1 MGNGVQK
8 LANIRYDTLN
18 GEKIKEDMEMNLLLE
33 GKSVVVT
40 GASQGLGK
48 AIATEFAREGAHVF
62 ISSRSEEKLQQ
73 AQANIREITGNK
85 HVYYVSC
92 DMNKE
97 EHIKNLIQKVVEKNG
112 TVDVLINNAGGP
124 PAGKFLDMTDENWYQ
139 AFEQNLLSAVRA
151 TRQVIPYMKQ
161 NGAGR
166 IVNIT
171 SSSIKQSIDNLI
183 LSNSI
188 RPGVLGLTK
197 SLSQEF
203 ATDNI
208 LVNTVGPGKIAT
220 DRMNELME
228 ATSKTQ
234 GKTMEEVEKATVAD
248 IPIGRLG
255 KPEEFAKAVVFL
267 ASFANTYITGQQLI
281 VDGASVKAL

>member
-1 MGNGVQK
+1 
-8 LANIRYDTLN
+8 
-18 GEKIKEDMEMNLLLE
+18 
-33 GKSVVVT
+33 
-40 GASQGLGK
+40 
-48 AIATEFAREGAHVF
+48 
-62 ISSRSEEKLQQ
+62 
-73 AQANIREITGNK
+73 
-85 HVYYVSC
+85 
-92 DMNKE
+92 
-97 EHIKNLIQKVVEKNG
+97 
-112 TVDVLINNAGGP
+112 
-124 PAGKFLDMTDENWYQ
+124 MTDENWYQ
-139 AFEQNLLSAVRA
+139 AFEQNLLSVVRA

>member
-18 GEKIKEDMEMNLLLE
+18 GEKIKEDMEMDLLLE

-139 AFEQNLLSAVRA
+139 AFEQNLLSVVRA

-188 RPGVLGLTK
+188 RDRK
-197 SLSQEF
+197 STRLNS
-203 ATDNI
+203 
-208 LVNTVGPGKIAT
+208 
-220 DRMNELME
+220 
-228 ATSKTQ
+228 SH
-234 GKTMEEVEKATVAD
+234 VASSY
-248 IPIGRLG
+248 
-255 KPEEFAKAVVFL
+255 A
-267 ASFANTYITGQQLI
+267 
-281 VDGASVKAL
+281 

>member
-18 GEKIKEDMEMNLLLE
+18 GEKIKEDMEMDLLLE